1 MEEEVLQSLYTIAK
15 ENGYMK
21 DSFEFQK
28 LMNDDE
34 EARKTMYD
42 LSLQEGYTKS
52 FDDFTELVTPSKKK

>member
-42 LSLQEGYTKS
+42 LSLQEGYEK
-52 FDDFTELVTPSKKK
+52 